1 MFRILLL
8 SLCVALC
15 CGRHDHEDW
24 TDPTDMF
31 NYDAATGKMIK
42 QKHNT
47 EEKVDGVCEK
57 AGEESCPGSSAVM
70 VRDVE
75 KPKQVTEE
83 HKDKEVLK
91 LPEGYS
97 NPVLRRFLRKVL
109 KEAERFGLPE
119 DSSSE
124 VYYNAEMVLTK
135 QMVAEIQKFIDDKDW
150 NLGALEEALIRTLVQ
165 FRYHNVK
172 EWWTGMFEDYIG
184 IDLGTTFK
192 ILLCITCIV
201 TVIATELW
209 SCVGWFTQLK
219 RLCILSFFI
228 SVAWNWMYLYKV
240 AFAERQAELAKNQ
253 KFDDNCGEKISWS
266 ESLIDWWRGVATF
279 RNDPCEEYFKAL
291 MINPVLMVPPTKALA
306 LTFTDFVT
314 EPLKH
319 VGKAMGEFLNGFLAE
334 IPALY
339 QLLVLILLMA
349 IILVSCYGA
358 STSVGQ
364 VLALRSNREPQRERL
379 PPAEP
384 PREKLLPAEPTRER
398 LPPPE
403 TAWERLPPAEPRR
416 PHYGNVIEAWQ
427 PQPYYIEPPY
437 RPVYTYPPNQRPE
450 NLQAI
455 DVPYW
460 RPPGPT
466 EMDFGLRHQDGGG
479 ERRKEDVTK
488 EREQSGKPAEP
499 TEESSERKRRKEESK
514 ERPDGTPQGEKEPIV
529 ESSFSKVQKKED
541 PPEPKSTA
549 YQRKVESIEEVNNSK
564 TESVHSKEKIEE
576 EPVDQ
581 KGGEHQRVEEPPHER
596 SSGPQQRNEASVE
609 EISYGEQSLEEGGA
623 PDDKSLEQTGRNE
636 EVTNQKPSR
645 EESGEPAKPTEETS
659 DRKQRKEESKERP
672 DGTPQGEKE
681 PIVESSFTEVQNKED
696 PPEPKSTEYQRKA
709 ESIEEVNISA
719 QQSNTESLQCKEQI
733 EEKPERQSV
742 EEPPHERSS
751 GPQQRNEA
759 SVEEISY
766 GEQSLEEGG
775 APDDKSLEQ
784 TGRNEEVTKQ
794 KPSREQSG
802 EPAKPTEETSDK
814 NQRKE
819 ESKERPDGTPQGEK
833 EPIVESFFTEV
844 QKKEDAAE
852 PKSTEYQGKAESIE
866 EISNS
871 SQESN
876 TEIEEEPVDQNGG
889 ERQRVEEPPHER
901 SSGPQQRNEISYGE
915 QSLEEGGAPDDKSLE
930 QTGASNRNPSA
941 RKINRE
947 EATKGN
953 SLLEEIDEYE
963 YEYEDEYEYSYPS
976 EEEEEESSDESEE
989 ETVIER
995 EESAAGRALM
1005 ERLRK
1010 KAEEAG
1016 YTQQQC
1022 FQDDPEWP
1030 SLEDVPKE
1038 SNYVHP
1044 RIGNTSWC
1052 GCHNCKPMKTR
1063 DESNCCVEESALK
1076 KYFDQGL
1083 SCILEQKDLKEMRF
1097 QKKYLEIMAE
1107 FSGKV
1112 SLKEWLNDRNRV
1124 IRKAAYRSYSCFVHG
1139 SSGPSKRKPI
1149 PSCVIS
1155 YIRGVFPDPEGHNV
1169 GPHEP
1174 RDYSAA
1180 DMADDV

>member
-636 EVTNQKPSR
+636 EVT
-645 EESGEPAKPTEETS
+645 
-659 DRKQRKEESKERP
+659 
-672 DGTPQGEKE
+672 
-681 PIVESSFTEVQNKED
+681 
-696 PPEPKSTEYQRKA
+696 
-709 ESIEEVNISA
+709 
-719 QQSNTESLQCKEQI
+719 
-733 EEKPERQSV
+733 
-742 EEPPHERSS
+742 
-751 GPQQRNEA
+751 
-759 SVEEISY
+759 
-766 GEQSLEEGG
+766 
-775 APDDKSLEQ
+775 
-784 TGRNEEVTKQ
+784 KQ